1 MPTLFQG
8 EDPTLCQ
15 GEEST
20 ARVSRFDGDLS
31 RIFGTL
37 HLRGGRVR
45 ADEVLASTCAGAMR
59 PASYYEWEFR
69 TRLSVMGTKEDF
81 YQDTVAKI
89 EEGLRGDVCFWSPK
103 KLA

>member
-1 MPTLFQG
+1 MAASAVFSILYTNEAATYELTKSG
-8 EDPTLCQ
+8 KY
-15 GEEST
+15 
-20 ARVSRFDGDLS
+20 VYWGDA
-31 RIFGTL
+31 T
-37 HLRGGRVR
+37 
-45 ADEVLASTCAGAMR
+45 
-59 PASYYEWEFR
+59 SYYEWEFR